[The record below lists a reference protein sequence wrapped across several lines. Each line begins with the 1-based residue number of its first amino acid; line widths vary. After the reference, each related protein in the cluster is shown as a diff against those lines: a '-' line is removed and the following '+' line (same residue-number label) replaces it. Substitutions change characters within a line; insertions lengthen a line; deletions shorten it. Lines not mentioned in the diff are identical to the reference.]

1 MSNGAI
7 IKKTYIY
14 ENIDL
19 RSVTLVKGG
28 RSTFPLFI
36 SNLHKALIYQQLTE
50 SPYLSMTYR
59 RLEAAAVELVAVE
72 LEAVELVAVELV
84 AVELGG
90 IKKERI
96 LVKVYALFL
105 VS

>member
-36 SNLHKALIYQQLTE
+36 NDLQ
-50 SPYLSMTYR
+50 
-59 RLEAAAVELVAVE
+59 EAGSGGAGGGGAGGGGAGGGG
-72 LEAVELVAVELV
+72 AGGGGAG
-84 AVELGG
+84 AGG
-90 IKKERI
+90 IEKERI
-96 LVKVYALFL
+96 PARVYALFL